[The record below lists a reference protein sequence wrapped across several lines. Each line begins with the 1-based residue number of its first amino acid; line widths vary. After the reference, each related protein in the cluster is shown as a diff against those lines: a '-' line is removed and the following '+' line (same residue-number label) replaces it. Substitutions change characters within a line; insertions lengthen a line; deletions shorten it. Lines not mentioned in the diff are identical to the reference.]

1 MFIYGTEGTTLRAWP
16 LHSIKSVSF
25 HPKGS
30 GLEGAHPELA
40 IHLTD
45 GSIAWLRGAE
55 AEGVW
60 KQICANGIGL
70 AAR

>member
-16 LHSIKSVSF
+16 LHSIKSLSF

-30 GLEGAHPELA
+30 GPEHPGPELA

-55 AEGVW
+55 AEVVW
-60 KQICANGIGL
+60 KQICAQGIGHL
-70 AAR
+70 GR